1 MMSDAVAS
9 PTAKADALEVFGMAP
24 AGFETLDTM
33 LAADRGLTC
42 VYLWGYD
49 CFNCDIAKKQMLL
62 NRSRVEAL
70 GLRWLHCNVY
80 DDTRVR
86 DRFALHGVPAFFF
99 FRTGRKLGRITGW
112 PGIGAF
118 CEAVD
123 RLNAQALL
131 TA

>member
-1 MMSDAVAS
+1 MTTDAVAD
-9 PTAKADALEVFGMAP
+9 PVARLDALEVFGMAP
-24 AGFETLDTM
+24 VGSETLDAT
-33 LAADRGLTC
+33 LAVPGLTC
-42 VYLWGYD
+42 VYLWGLD

-62 NRSRVEAL
+62 NQARVEAL

-80 DDTRVR
+80 DDVRVR

-99 FRTGRKLGRITGW
+99 FRNGRKLGRITGW

-123 RLNAQALL
+123 RLNAA
-131 TA
+131 